1 MRRVVLVVLAAHM
14 SFLTGRLLAG
24 DKPVTD
30 DELTTLKREYADA
43 LALQGTS
50 KGEILAV
57 ARILRANPEMAI
69 DRTAESGEYCLIL
82 LLFLGLTF

>member
-1 MRRVVLVVLAAHM
+1 MSTAFHTVRSSMMRRVVLVALAAHM

-30 DELTTLKREYADA
+30 DELTTLKREYADV

-50 KGEILAV
+50 
-57 ARILRANPEMAI
+57 
-69 DRTAESGEYCLIL
+69 
-82 LLFLGLTF
+82 